1 MVMSMKCATPIMKV
15 NNKMKF
21 SIIVP
26 IYNVEKYL
34 KKCLDSILKQ
44 TYNNYEVILVCDK
57 CDDKSLDIVDKYI
70 KKNHNF
76 IKIYKEKT
84 GLAKARNIG
93 IKYVTG
99 DYIMFLDSDDYLERD
114 LLKVLAD
121 NLTGEDILRFQV
133 QDIVSDKVIKH
144 EENGF
149 DTTDGIKAFDKIIKY
164 HYIENSWCYVYNTKF
179 FLKNK
184 FKFMENCLAE
194 DYGLTPLIIA
204 KAKKVKSISYIG
216 YNYVQRDNS
225 LMNNNNYNNKIKK
238 INDMLKQANYVKK
251 ELSKISNTER
261 FISFINNS
269 LICFITTLN
278 YKDYRKY
285 KKILK
290 QKKCFNHLRGTNLK
304 DKFRIFMIKNS
315 TYLFYNYVVR

>member
-93 IKYVTG
+93 
-99 DYIMFLDSDDYLERD
+99 FE
-114 LLKVLAD
+114 
-121 NLTGEDILRFQV
+121 
-133 QDIVSDKVIKH
+133 
-144 EENGF
+144 
-149 DTTDGIKAFDKIIKY
+149 
-164 HYIENSWCYVYNTKF
+164 
-179 FLKNK
+179 
-184 FKFMENCLAE
+184 
-194 DYGLTPLIIA
+194 
-204 KAKKVKSISYIG
+204 
-216 YNYVQRDNS
+216 
-225 LMNNNNYNNKIKK
+225 
-238 INDMLKQANYVKK
+238 
-251 ELSKISNTER
+251 
-261 FISFINNS
+261 
-269 LICFITTLN
+269 
-278 YKDYRKY
+278 
-285 KKILK
+285 
-290 QKKCFNHLRGTNLK
+290 
-304 DKFRIFMIKNS
+304 
-315 TYLFYNYVVR
+315 